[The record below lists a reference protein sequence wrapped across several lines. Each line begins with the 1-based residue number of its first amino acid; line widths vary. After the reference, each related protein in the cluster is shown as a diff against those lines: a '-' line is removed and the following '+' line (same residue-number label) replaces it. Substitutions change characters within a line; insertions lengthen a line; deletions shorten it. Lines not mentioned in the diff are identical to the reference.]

1 MTTVVLSKSDKKAYW
16 NGAYFFGELRRSW
29 AHALLYTLAFF
40 FSLTVPMMSKLSDTL
55 RYDYY
60 SIYDV
65 TMDAMAGTGTI
76 YTYDPVDN
84 RFAEIPYFPY
94 VLVAMVI
101 AVWAGIFAVTYLN
114 RRVSAYFYHSLPIAR
129 EGILL
134 VKSSVAL
141 TDLMIALAVNIGL
154 TSVFYLKLPGVDNPA
169 PLFVMAGYCLLAF
182 AVIYAFVV
190 LLGALCGT
198 SMFHMVLIALSIGL
212 LPLMLSAIYLLGD
225 MVTSNL
231 NMEYL
236 LEMRLT
242 SPYFYLFDVFERV
255 GELSVW
261 QIIFLAL
268 FAAASFVGT
277 LLLVRFRPTEAAES
291 SIAFRPVG
299 AVIKY
304 AVVGTGAILGGF
316 LFKEM
321 FWGEIGFIFGFI
333 CGLLLTFMLM
343 NVLLSRSVRQMFRG
357 LRVLLIFALVLIVVE
372 FGICWAYTYRD
383 DHVFSAKQVKSVSIR
398 EYSGYDPIY
407 GDITDPEAIELT
419 SAYLKAYFACVDG
432 DSVSYTLGDAGK
444 IALEIVRSIGEK
456 SPSVEI
462 AQVEIDNDKMIA
474 ERFSR
479 TRNVWLTQTVA
490 GGLSYSWRVTFGQY
504 PELEELEAAVC
515 RAITDS
521 ESFKTHYVEIFEQ
534 GAADIVH
541 FIRGYTYGQ
550 SIRED
555 SPEFKAMM
563 AELREQIG
571 YDFFQR
577 QQISTLKIRVDR
589 RYYTF
594 PIYSGQTALIK
605 MLGYTDEEEMKNAHL
620 EEVSKWL
627 ETTEDSCFTV
637 YKRNQDGSVS
647 AAYYEPED
655 SETVWMASAVHAS
668 FGEPSIFTRV
678 SSEYAVGTVDWEP
691 VYFLYGKEPQFIL
704 DLFE

>member
-1 MTTVVLSKSDKKAYW
+1 MTTAVLSKSTDKKAYW

-55 RYDYY
+55 RYDFY

-65 TMDAMAGTGTI
+65 TMDAMAGTI
-76 YTYDPVDN
+76 HTYDPLNN
-84 RFAEIPYFPY
+84 RFAEIQYFPY
-94 VLVAMVI
+94 VLVAMFI

-134 VKSSVAL
+134 VKSAVAL
-141 TDLMIALAVNIGL
+141 ADLVIALVINMAL

-169 PLFVMAGYCLLAF
+169 PLFVMAGYCLLTF
-182 AVIYAFVV
+182 AVIYSFIV

-198 SMFHMVLIALSIGL
+198 SMFHIVMIALSAGL
-212 LPLMLSAIYLLGD
+212 LPLMLNAVFLLGET
-225 MVTSNL
+225 VTNHL

-236 LEMRLT
+236 FELRLT
-242 SPYFYLFDVFERV
+242 SPYVYLIDMFERV

-268 FAAASFVGT
+268 FGAVSFAGA
-277 LLLVRFRPTEAAES
+277 LLLVRFRATETAES
-291 SIAFRPVG
+291 SIAFRSVG

-304 AVVGTGAILGGF
+304 AVVGTGAVLGGF
-316 LFKEM
+316 LFKEI
-321 FWGEIGFIFGFI
+321 FWGELGFIFGFV

-343 NVLLSRSVRQMFRG
+343 NVLLNRSVRQMFRG
-357 LRVLLIFALVLIVVE
+357 FRVLLIFALVLIVTV
-372 FGICWAYTYRD
+372 FGICWAYDYRD
-383 DHVFSAKQVKSVSIR
+383 DHVFSAKQVKSISIR
-398 EYSGYDPIY
+398 QYSGDESIY
-407 GDITDPEAIELT
+407 GDITDPAAVELT
-419 SAYLKAYFACVDG
+419 SAYLQAYFACVEG

-456 SPSVEI
+456 SPNGEI
-462 AQVEIDNDKMIA
+462 AKVEIDNDKMIA
-474 ERFSR
+474 EQFSR

-490 GGLSYSWRVTFGQY
+490 GGLSHSWRVTFGKY

-521 ESFKTHYVEIFEQ
+521 ESFKTHYVKIFEQ
-534 GAADIVH
+534 GAEDVIHA
-541 FIRGYTYGQ
+541 IRDYSRAQTFRANSYEYQ
-550 SIRED
+550 
-555 SPEFKAMM
+555 AML

-571 YDFFQR
+571 YEFFQR
-577 QQISTLKIRVDR
+577 QQIGSLEIRIDR

-594 PIYSGQTALIK
+594 PVYEGQPALIK
-605 MLGYTDEEEMKNAHL
+605 MLGYANEEEMRAAEFDEFSEWFEK
-620 EEVSKWL
+620 
-627 ETTEDSCFTV
+627 TEDFRFTV
-637 YKRNQDGSVS
+637 YKRSKDGSVR

-655 SETVWMASAVHAS
+655 SETVWMASAVLAS
-668 FGEPSIFTRV
+668 FSEPSIFTRV

-691 VYFLYGKEPQFIL
+691 VYFLHGKEPQFIL
-704 DLFE
+704 DLFK